1 MAASPNLGRRSF
13 LKHAGGAALAAG
25 AAGAVGRTASASPLP
40 AANATRAAGFD
51 FDTVYDRWGTNC
63 VKFDQQ
69 IRIYGRDSVKIGMG
83 IADMDFRAAPAV
95 TKALAERLR
104 HENWGYLD
112 MVRTQDEMAEA
123 IVGYNRR
130 RYGLEIDPATIELS
144 TGVHAALCSAF
155 MAFCPRGSRVLLQA
169 PVYDGF
175 YSDLKY
181 TGTRPEESPLRA
193 KDGRFE
199 MDFEDFERRI
209 GHDTNVFLL
218 CNPHNPT
225 GSCWSP
231 EELTRIGDICLRR
244 RVIVLADEIHCDFVS
259 RGQKYTPFASLK
271 DRAIVDNS
279 LTFKAA
285 SKSFGLSAHKVGW
298 FHSTNPALL
307 ERVRASHRSDLTTL
321 GIVANVAAL
330 RDADEWLD
338 ALVRYIE
345 GNHDFAQEYL
355 ADRIPTLKATKPQG
369 TYLVWVDASAVAE
382 RIGAKALAAEAN
394 RAKPAATPD
403 LTPENMVER
412 FFVRKAGVQLNSGSN
427 YGPSGANRL
436 RMNVATPRR
445 QLEQALASLAAATK
459 TL

>member
-1 MAASPNLGRRSF
+1 MASSPNLGRRSF
-13 LKHAGGAALAAG
+13 LKNAGGAALAAG
-25 AAGAVGRTASASPLP
+25 AAGAVGPAAASALSPAATTTAS
-40 AANATRAAGFD
+40 GFD
-51 FDTVYDRWGTNC
+51 FDTVYNRFGTNC

-112 MVRTQDEMAEA
+112 MVRTQEEMAEA

-130 RYGLEIDPATIELS
+130 RYGIEIDPAAIELS

-181 TGTRPEESPLRA
+181 TATRPEESPLRA
-193 KDGRFE
+193 KDGRFV

-218 CNPHNPT
+218 CNPHNPA
-225 GSCWSP
+225 GNCWSP
-231 EELTRIGDICLRR
+231 DDLARIGEICLRR
-244 RVIVLADEIHCDFVS
+244 RVVVLADEIHCDFVS

-279 LTFKAA
+279 VTFKAA

-298 FHSTNPALL
+298 FYSTNPDLL
-307 ERVRASHRSDLTTL
+307 ARVRASHRSDLTTL
-321 GIVANVAAL
+321 GIVANLAAL
-330 RDADEWLD
+330 RDGDEWLD
-338 ALVRYIE
+338 ALVRYIDS
-345 GNHDFAQEYL
+345 NHDFVQDYL
-355 ADRIPTLKATKPQG
+355 ADRIPTLKARKPEG
-369 TYLVWVDASAVAE
+369 TYLVWVDASEVAE
-382 RIGAKALAAEAN
+382 RIGARTLAQEAN
-394 RAKPAATPD
+394 RTKAPGAPD
-403 LTPENMVER
+403 LTAENMVER

-445 QLEQALASLAAATK
+445 QLEQALARLADAAK